1 MSLQSAAQSGDQSAR
16 GSQPAPAA
24 APLGARLG
32 KKRLRDRLAIDEH
45 QAVVAASQT
54 WLGQLA
60 IFLVAVLAVS
70 SFEDWWQAA
79 LLVGLAMAYARLPRY
94 RNWLLLG
101 GTWTAALLALCLS
114 QNAIQDNIR
123 AMMAVENVHD
133 VSPMALGLLAM
144 AVVFVGAWS
153 VLALSRRDKSLF
165 VARRPML
172 ALLGVEA
179 VLCGLCSLSVID
191 GLPRVVLWSLLIVFT
206 PYLWFLAYALAD
218 QRARDAS
225 PPIFQMGVLRPFWS
239 PTFLPFGK
247 GAAFLRK
254 TFAKSPEDL
263 AVTQIK
269 GVKLLLWADVLL
281 AMKIGLVWAFQE
293 QLRVPSLE
301 GAQDAFL
308 AGQSH
313 SLPYA
318 WAAVILSTAKFSL
331 QIAFWGH
338 LFIGVARLAGFRL
351 PRSTWRPLGS
361 KTLMEYF
368 NRFHYYFKELLVD
381 FFFVPTFF
389 KVFRSHPRL
398 RLFFATFMAAGVGN
412 AIWHFVRDIDLI
424 ATIGLGGALVTFE
437 SYAFYC
443 LVLATGLGLSQVRM
457 SMGFKPSLSLAGRL
471 RSFLFVWS
479 FVVCL
484 HIFSDGSRS
493 HSIGER
499 LAFLGSLFG
508 VI

>member
-1 MSLQSAAQSGDQSAR
+1 MSLQSAVQSGDESAEEA
-16 GSQPAPAA
+16 QPA
-24 APLGARLG
+24 RLRACFG
-32 KKRLRDRLAIDEH
+32 KKNLRDLLAIDEREPF
-45 QAVVAASQT
+45 VLAAQT
-54 WLGQLA
+54 WLGQLV
-60 IFLVAVLAVS
+60 IFLVTVLAVS

-94 RNWLLLG
+94 RNCLLLG

-133 VSPMALGLLAM
+133 VSPLALGLLAM
-144 AVVFVGAWS
+144 AVVFVGACS
-153 VLALSRRDKSLF
+153 VLALSRRDKTLF

-191 GLPRVVLWSLLIVFT
+191 GLPRVLLWSLLIVFT

-218 QRARDAS
+218 QRSRDAS

-269 GVKLLLWADVLL
+269 GVKLLLWANVLL
-281 AMKIGLVWAFQE
+281 VIKIALVWVFQE
-293 QLRVPSLE
+293 QLQVPGLE
-301 GAQDAFL
+301 AAQDAFL

-389 KVFRSHPRL
+389 KMFRGHPRL

-412 AIWHFVRDIDLI
+412 AIWHFIRDIDLI

>member
-1 MSLQSAAQSGDQSAR
+1 MSF
-16 GSQPAPAA
+16 QPAADSPAR
-24 APLGARLG
+24 ARTGRRRVFFG
-32 KKRLRDRLAIDEH
+32 KGNLRDLLAIDERP
-45 QAVVAASQT
+45 QVVAAAQT

-60 IFLVAVLAVS
+60 IFLVAALAAC
-70 SFEDWWQAA
+70 SFEDWWLAG
-79 LLVGLAMAYARLPRY
+79 LLVALAMAYARLPKY
-94 RNWLLLG
+94 RDWILLG
-101 GTWTAALLALCLS
+101 GTWTAALLALCLA
-114 QNAIQDNIR
+114 QNDIQENIR
-123 AMMAVENVHD
+123 QMMVVENVD
-133 VSPMALGLLAM
+133 ALSPLALGLLAM
-144 AVVFVGAWS
+144 ATFFVGAWS
-153 VLALSRRDKSLF
+153 VLAMSRRDKTLF
-165 VARRPML
+165 VARRPVL
-172 ALLGVEA
+172 ALLGVEV
-179 VLCGLCSLSVID
+179 VLCGLCSLNSID
-191 GLPRVVLWSLLIVFT
+191 GLPRVLLWSLLIVFT

-218 QRARDAS
+218 QRSRDAS

-263 AVTQIK
+263 AVAQIK
-269 GVKLLLWADVLL
+269 GVKLLLWANVLL
-281 AMKIGLVWAFQE
+281 AMKIVLVRVFQD
-293 QLRVPSLE
+293 QLQVPSLAA
-301 GAQDAFL
+301 AQDAFL
-308 AGQSH
+308 AQQSQ
-313 SLPYA
+313 SLAQA
-318 WAAVILSTAKFSL
+318 WAAVILSTATYSL

-338 LFIGVARLAGFRL
+338 LFIGIARLAGFRL

-389 KVFRSHPRL
+389 KMFRGHPRL

-412 AIWHFVRDIDLI
+412 AIWHFLRDIDLI
-424 ATIGLGGALVTFE
+424 VTMGLGGVLASFE

-457 SMGFKPSLSLAGRL
+457 NMGFKPSLSLAGRL

-484 HIFSDGSRS
+484 HVFSDGSRS
-493 HSIGER
+493 HTLGER
-499 LAFLGSLFG
+499 LAFVGSLFG
-508 VI
+508 VS